1 LTAICSARKK
11 DGTRCTLPAQGQKD
25 RCWAHSPENAAQ
37 RRRIAARGG
46 RGKANAPVKEL
57 QQQLD
62 DIIARVLDG
71 ELVPYRGS
79 VAAQL
84 IGAKIRLLELERKDQ
99 ERQRDEERLE
109 RLERLE
115 RNRGRAGRGVAPWG
129 A

>member
-1 LTAICSARKK
+1 MTAICSATKR

-37 RRRIAARGG
+37 RRRIASKGG
-46 RGKANAPVKEL
+46 RGRANTPVKEL

-71 ELVPYRGS
+71 DLVPYRGS

-84 IGAKIRLLELERKDQ
+84 IGAKIRLLEIERKAQ
-99 ERQRDEERLE
+99 EQQESEERLRRIE
-109 RLERLE
+109 ALERG
-115 RNRGRAGRGVAPWG
+115 RGRAGGGAGFWG

>member
-1 LTAICSARKK
+1 LSTKCSATTK
-11 DGTRCTLPAQGQKD
+11 DGSACTLPVTGQQTEF
-25 RCWAHSPENAAQ
+25 CWAHSPENAAQ

-71 ELVPYRGS
+71 TLVPYRGS

-84 IGAKIRLLELERKDQ
+84 INAKIRLVELDRKDQ
-99 ERQRDEERLE
+99 ERQQDEERLA
-109 RLERLE
+109 RLEALE
-115 RNRGRAGRGVAPWG
+115 RGRGRGGRIWG

>member
-1 LTAICSARKK
+1 MNKCSATKR
-11 DGTRCTLPAQGQKD
+11 DGTRCSLPAQEQQD

-37 RRRIAARGG
+37 RRRIAAKGG
-46 RGKANAPVKEL
+46 RGKANGPVREL

-62 DIIARVLDG
+62 DILARVLGG

-84 IGAKIRLLELERKDQ
+84 IGAKIRLIEIERKAQ
-99 ERQRDEERLE
+99 EQQESEERLRRIE
-109 RLERLE
+109 ALERG
-115 RNRGRAGRGVAPWG
+115 RGRAGGGGMTWG